1 MGNGYS
7 RALEYLVLEYSFAI
21 LFMMMYYFFLFILND
36 FHVFYE
42 LFFNKAILK
51 QKNIFFNQKI
61 VETK

>member
-51 QKNIFFNQKI
+51 QKKYFF
-61 VETK
+61 